1 VREGF
6 ASLAV
11 DGGARETPRVA
22 AISYVVRAA
31 NGLLLATHAEVIG
44 VASATVAEYRALL
57 AGLQRAHALGLDRVE
72 ARSDCRLLVS
82 HLAGERRSANRT
94 LVAIA
99 DEIRELTT
107 RIGSVIVN
115 WIPSE
120 ANGAAHALV
129 ADALARAAA
138 RTELERP

>member
-1 VREGF
+1 MLRPADGSLP
-6 ASLAV
+6 AS
-11 DGGARETPRVA
+11 
-22 AISYVVRAA
+22 
-31 NGLLLATHAEVIG
+31 HAEVIG
-44 VASATVAEYRALL
+44 VAGATTAEYQALL

-82 HLAGERRSANRT
+82 HLAGERRPANRT

-138 RTELERP
+138 RTEPGRP